1 MSIIFQTYISGLL
14 LSNLF
19 RHIPSIQSFHTFST
33 GAQFQCSSR
42 DSLSISNRENFSSG
56 VNNVVNDFLSNSLQ
70 MQEKQVTESELEF
83 DRTETLQ

>member
-1 MSIIFQTYISGLL
+1 MPNFNVRVVT
-14 LSNLF
+14 
-19 RHIPSIQSFHTFST
+19 HC
-33 GAQFQCSSR
+33 QF
-42 DSLSISNRENFSSG
+42 SNRENFSSG